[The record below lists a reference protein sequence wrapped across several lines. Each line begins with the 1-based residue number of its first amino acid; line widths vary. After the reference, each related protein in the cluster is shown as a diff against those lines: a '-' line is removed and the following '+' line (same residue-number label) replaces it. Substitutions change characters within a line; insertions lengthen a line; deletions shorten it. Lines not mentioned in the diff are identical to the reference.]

1 MQSLRLLLVIIR
13 LKDHQPDKAPGQN
26 DHNAHS
32 AQKNDQEFLLIIC
45 PVAHKKPHKSLS
57 TIYERFCERQ
67 DYRYKD
73 HFHYIYNE
81 MTKEISIMIIN
92 PYQITLKCDR
102 ISNVLVQTLKEAN
115 HCFRIF
121 RHDKCYEEVVI

>member
-1 MQSLRLLLVIIR
+1 MQEYQMLLLRPKTLQLKESYPDFVDYCLGYDFQTKYDLAFYEEWFEPLEKYDRLL
-13 LKDHQPDKAPGQN
+13 
-26 DHNAHS
+26 
-32 AQKNDQEFLLIIC
+32 
-45 PVAHKKPHKSLS
+45 
-57 TIYERFCERQ
+57 YERFCERQ

>member
-1 MQSLRLLLVIIR
+1 MQEYQMLLLRPKTLQLKESYPDFIDYCLGYDFQTKYDRLL
-13 LKDHQPDKAPGQN
+13 
-26 DHNAHS
+26 
-32 AQKNDQEFLLIIC
+32 
-45 PVAHKKPHKSLS
+45 
-57 TIYERFCERQ
+57 YERFCERQ

>member
-1 MQSLRLLLVIIR
+1 MQEYQMLLLRPKTLRLIKTYPNFIEYCLQYEYKTKYDEAFYQEWFESLEKYNQLLY
-13 LKDHQPDKAPGQN
+13 K
-26 DHNAHS
+26 
-32 AQKNDQEFLLIIC
+32 
-45 PVAHKKPHKSLS
+45 
-57 TIYERFCERQ
+57 RFFNRS

-92 PYQITLKCDR
+92 PYQITLKCDK
-102 ISNVLVQTLKEAN
+102 ISNVLVQTLKESN

-121 RHDKCYEEVVI
+121 RHDKCYEEVMI